1 MENFGFFELEF
12 QGTWACVN
20 NGAEIGH
27 FDSCQDFKSEIVYNV
42 NPDDLTAE
50 GFQIYYDELAN
61 KTGLRGMIFKNSLIR
76 VSIL

>member
-1 MENFGFFELEF
+1 M
-12 QGTWACVN
+12 N

-61 KTGLRGMIFKNSLIR
+61 KTGLRGTIFINSVIR
-76 VSIL
+76 VSI